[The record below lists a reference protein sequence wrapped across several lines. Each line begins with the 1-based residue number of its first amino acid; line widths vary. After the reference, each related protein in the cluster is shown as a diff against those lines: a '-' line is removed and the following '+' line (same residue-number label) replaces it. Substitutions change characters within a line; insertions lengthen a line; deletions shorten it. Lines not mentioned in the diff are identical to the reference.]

1 MKTTQRPSTARP
13 DQSRRAAP
21 RPDRTLVFGV
31 VGPADLVPRVAAVA
45 EAAPALRAVRLPY
58 RQEQETARI
67 LREHADEVDAWLFT
81 GVVPHAIADAE
92 HAVGAPAGHVSY
104 SGLTLLAALF
114 RLGRE
119 GRDLTRISI
128 DTLDPLEVRETLAE
142 AGLVADAARTMVYA
156 PEVRSR
162 DVVAFHRKA
171 REEEGATVAVT
182 CLRSAYDVLRKEM
195 PVVRLAPSPRDIRD
209 AVDDLVLQT
218 RNAHHSDAQVA
229 LGFVELAEPD
239 PALERDLGELGGA
252 VVRIDAER
260 YLLVTTRGPLERVT
274 DGFRTAPFLGRLAE
288 RHDHVHVG
296 LGIGRSAGE
305 AAAHASRALARARA
319 QGDVAAVLAAPH
331 DADIILAV
339 GEPAR
344 AAGPAGPTD
353 LGRLAQRL
361 GMSRATLS
369 SLRQFLEG
377 AEEGRVT
384 ATELALAF
392 EIQERSARRL
402 LKRLERAG
410 AAVPIGTLNE
420 GQMGRPPVVYH
431 VELG

>member
-1 MKTTQRPSTARP
+1 MKTPQRPSTARP
-13 DQSRRAAP
+13 DQGRRVAP
-21 RPDRTLVFGV
+21 RPDRTLVFGI

-45 EAAPALRAVRLPY
+45 EATPALRAVRLPY

-92 HAVGAPAGHVSY
+92 HAAGAPAGHVSY

-142 AGLVADAARTMVYA
+142 AGLAADAARTMVYA

-162 DVVAFHRKA
+162 DVVAFHRQA

-229 LGFVELAEPD
+229 LGFVELAEAD

-274 DGFRTAPFLGRLAE
+274 DGFRAAPFLGRLAE

-339 GEPAR
+339 GEPAE
-344 AAGPAGPTD
+344 GAGPTD

-361 GMSRATLS
+361 GMSRATLQ

-377 AEEGRVT
+377 VEEGRVT

-410 AAVPIGTLNE
+410 AAVPVGTLNE

>member
-1 MKTTQRPSTARP
+1 MARP
-13 DQSRRAAP
+13 DQGGRRAA
-21 RPDRTLVFGV
+21 PDRTLVFGV
-31 VGPADLVPRVAAVA
+31 VGPADLVPRVAAAA

-114 RLGRE
+114 RLGQQ
-119 GRDLTRISI
+119 GRDLSLISI

-142 AGLVADAARTMVYA
+142 AGLAPDAARTMVYA

-162 DVVAFHRKA
+162 DVVAFHRQA
-171 REEEGATVAVT
+171 RDEGATVAVT

-209 AVDDLVLQT
+209 AVDDLALQT

-229 LGFVELAEPD
+229 LGFVELAETD

-274 DGFRTAPFLGRLAE
+274 DGFRSAPFLGRLAE

-319 QGDVAAVLAAPH
+319 QGDLAAVLAAPH

-339 GEPAR
+339 GEPAE
-344 AAGPAGPTD
+344 GAGPTD

-361 GMSRATLS
+361 GMSRATLQ

-377 AEEGRVT
+377 VEEGRVT

-431 VELG
+431 VELA

>member
-1 MKTTQRPSTARP
+1 M
-13 DQSRRAAP
+13 
-21 RPDRTLVFGV
+21 FGI

-45 EAAPALRAVRLPY
+45 EAAPATRAVRLPY

-119 GRDLTRISI
+119 GQDLTRVSI
-128 DTLDPLEVRETLAE
+128 DTLDPVEVRETLAE
-142 AGLVADAARTMVYA
+142 AGLAPDAARTMVYA

-162 DVVAFHRKA
+162 DVVAFHRRA
-171 REEEGATVAVT
+171 REEDGATVAVT

-195 PVVRLAPSPRDIRD
+195 PVVRLAPSPRDVRD
-209 AVDDLVLQT
+209 AVDDLVLAT

-229 LGFVELAEPD
+229 LGFVELDEAD

-274 DGFRTAPFLGRLAE
+274 DGFRTAPFLARLAK

-319 QGDVAAVLAAPH
+319 QGDAAAVLAAPH

-339 GEPAR
+339 GEPAE
-344 AAGPAGPTD
+344 GAGPTD

-361 GMSRATLS
+361 GMSRATLQ

-377 AEEGRVT
+377 VEEGRVT

-410 AAVPIGTLNE
+410 AAVPVGTLNE